1 MKGAERDRWNLSTLH
16 SRKVSES
23 PFARSAK
30 QKKITIESRYHQET
44 RILPLK
50 SKQDKS
56 RKMVLIGGSIP
67 VRAVSTNPEEQAS
80 FSPLKTAR
88 RQLKGHLNS
97 FRQTHQKRSISMV

>member
-30 QKKITIESRYHQET
+30 QKKLAIESRYHQET
-44 RILPLK
+44 RIIALK
-50 SKQDKS
+50 SKREKS

-67 VRAVSTNPEEQAS
+67 VRAISTNPE
-80 FSPLKTAR
+80 
-88 RQLKGHLNS
+88 
-97 FRQTHQKRSISMV
+97 